1 MVTTL
6 LVAAT
11 VLGAI
16 ASSPRWLRIAQRE
29 HYQPGS
35 VTRFAI
41 RWWGSSLF
49 NVLLAVAAIVAM
61 VGVWWVEWLGW
72 LAVAAV
78 VGPVGLPIRG
88 RSSALSW
95 TGRVRRLA
103 IGAGVLVAALLTKG
117 LIDDRAGWAI
127 TALVGLPV
135 ITDASLAML
144 GPIEG
149 RLGERWVTLAKA
161 RLAASRARVVAITG
175 SYGKTTTKGYL
186 GHVLSGR
193 FRTLVTPA
201 SYNNRM
207 GLARAINEHLAP
219 GIEVFVAEMGTYGPG
234 EIADLCTFVPP
245 EVAVITAI
253 GPVHLERFGSIEAI
267 VAAKREILGPAR
279 VAVIN
284 VDDDLLARVA
294 EEEAANRKVVRVS
307 AQDAAADVSVVDQ
320 TLRIGATEY
329 GLVGPEVFPMN
340 LACAVGAA
348 IELGLPPHEMA
359 RRLAD
364 LPVAPHRR
372 QIATSEGGIVI
383 VDDTYNSN
391 PEGAIA
397 GLESLMAVPGN
408 GRKVVVTPGMV
419 ELGARQD
426 EENQHF
432 ASLAVSQVSDLVVVG
447 QTNRSALLRGAATG
461 KATVTVVT
469 SRAEAVNWVR
479 SHLGPGDAV
488 LYENDLPDHYP

>member
-1 MVTTL
+1 MTTL
-6 LVAAT
+6 LIAAT
-11 VLGAI
+11 ALGAI
-16 ASSPRWLRIAQRE
+16 ASSLRWLRIAQRE

-41 RWWGSSLF
+41 RWWGSSRF
-49 NVLLAVAAIVAM
+49 NVVLAVAAVVAT
-61 VGVWWVEWLGW
+61 VGVWWLEELGW
-72 LAVAAV
+72 LAVAAL
-78 VGPVGLPIRG
+78 VGPVGLSIRG

-95 TGRVRRLA
+95 TGRLRRLA
-103 IGAGVLVAALLTKG
+103 TAAGVLVAALLAKG
-117 LIDDRAGWAI
+117 VISDRAGWAI

-135 ITDASLAML
+135 ITDASLAIL
-144 GPIEG
+144 GPIER
-149 RLGERWVTLAKA
+149 RLGDRWVGLAKS
-161 RLAASRARVVAITG
+161 RLAASGARVVAITG

-186 GHVLSGR
+186 GHLLSGR

-201 SYNNRM
+201 SFNNRM

-219 GIEVFVAEMGTYGPG
+219 GIEVLVAEMGTYGQG
-234 EIADLCTFVPP
+234 EIADLCKFVPP
-245 EVAVITAI
+245 EIGVITAI

-267 VAAKREILGPAR
+267 VAAKREILGEVR

-284 VDDDLLARVA
+284 IDDELLAKVA
-294 EEEAANRKVVRVS
+294 EEEAAHRKVVRCS
-307 AQDAAADVSVVDQ
+307 ARDTAADVSVVDQ
-320 TLRIGATEY
+320 TLRVGATEY
-329 GLVGPEVFPMN
+329 GLVGPEVFAMN

-348 IELGLPPHEMA
+348 IELGLPPHEVA
-359 RRLAD
+359 RRLDD

-372 QIATSEGGIVI
+372 QLATSEGGIVI
-383 VDDTYNSN
+383 IDDTYNSN
-391 PEGAIA
+391 PEGAAA
-397 GLESLMAVPGN
+397 GLGTLLAVPGN

-419 ELGARQD
+419 ELGERQD

-432 ASLAVSQVSDLVVVG
+432 AGLAVSQVSDLVVVG

-461 KATVTVVT
+461 KAAVTVVA